1 MAAITPSYNREGEHI
16 GWQVAIRKKGYPAQ
30 YKTFRT
36 RKEGEAWATVTESE
50 MVRGVWRDR
59 SEAEGTTLQECL
71 DRYLVEVTPK
81 KKSAKGE
88 GWYVKA
94 WMARPIAARFM
105 ASIRGKDLAS
115 EIKVMEGEGMGANH
129 IRLHLAVIS
138 HLFNVARRDWGMES
152 LENPVE
158 SISKPKL
165 ARGRDRRLLPGEA
178 GALLGAADMRLSCL
192 IVLAIETAMR
202 REELASM
209 TWENVDIRARS
220 IYLPN
225 TKNGEA
231 RTVPLSPA
239 ALEALSMLPR
249 NLSGSVFG
257 LNTDGIDTA
266 WGRARSAAGIP
277 GGWGADA
284 LHLHDLRHEA
294 TSRFFEQTDLDFM
307 EIRAI
312 TGHKSL
318 QMLARYTHLR
328 TAKLADRLAG
338 VRRGGA

>member
-1 MAAITPSYNREGEHI
+1 MASITPSYDREGEHI

-71 DRYLVEVTPK
+71 DRYLAEITPK

-105 ASIRGKDLAS
+105 ASIRGRNLAA

-209 TWENVDIRARS
+209 SWENVDLRARS
-220 IYLPN
+220 IYLPQ

-257 LNTDGIDTA
+257 WNTDGIDTA

-294 TSRFFEQTDLDFM
+294 TSRFFEHTDLDFM

-328 TAKLADRLAG
+328 TANLADRLAG
-338 VRRGGA
+338 KRRGGS